1 MIFKQKVLKEEKIKL
16 SIIFS
21 CLFILVLLVVIF
33 AVICD
38 GSFEL
43 IFTFVSIILLPLF
56 IILFLVQLN
65 YFEWFY
71 IFNDI
76 IEVRCPYGIK
86 NIVYFNNIL
95 SIEEVSINLKTRG
108 MEKQFYIINDGRKNN
123 DNFFNINSCYNRK
136 KFNLRIYKTEQL
148 KEFINKSLQIKAQ

>member
-65 YFEWFY
+65 YFEWF
-71 IFNDI
+71 
-76 IEVRCPYGIK
+76 
-86 NIVYFNNIL
+86 
-95 SIEEVSINLKTRG
+95 
-108 MEKQFYIINDGRKNN
+108 
-123 DNFFNINSCYNRK
+123 
-136 KFNLRIYKTEQL
+136 
-148 KEFINKSLQIKAQ
+148 